1 MEMRKDQPDDL
12 ARANAKFA
20 ALSDEYR
27 RNISILRRSQERE
40 LSLLNAD
47 DLATLFRKM
56 TEGLR
61 VSYGLDKVTVI
72 LKDPDHGVRHLL
84 VASGTDPETL
94 PDLQFVEALAGF
106 APQYIALRRP
116 WLGAFRASDHSLL
129 FPDASKIKSIAMIPL
144 RHKGALLGS
153 INFGSSDESRF
164 TREHAT
170 DFFAHLGSIA
180 SFALENVVN
189 RARLLRSGFTDVLT
203 GWNNRRYL
211 QVRLV
216 EELARARRDGSS
228 IVCLMLDI
236 DHFKNVNDTYGHAA
250 GDAVLCE
257 LAQRIESQVRVSDI
271 LGKAHR
277 YRRW

>member
-40 LSLLNAD
+40 LSLLNAE
-47 DLATLFRKM
+47 DLATLFHKM
-56 TEGLR
+56 TVGLR
-61 VSYGLDKVTVI
+61 ESYGLDKVTVI
-72 LKDPDHGVRHLL
+72 VKDPDHGVRHLF

-116 WLGAFRASDHSLL
+116 WLGAFKASDHSLL

-153 INFGSSDESRF
+153 INFGS
-164 TREHAT
+164 
-170 DFFAHLGSIA
+170 
-180 SFALENVVN
+180 
-189 RARLLRSGFTDVLT
+189 
-203 GWNNRRYL
+203 
-211 QVRLV
+211 
-216 EELARARRDGSS
+216 
-228 IVCLMLDI
+228 C
-236 DHFKNVNDTYGHAA
+236 AA
-250 GDAVLCE
+250 GL
-257 LAQRIESQVRVSDI
+257 RTF
-271 LGKAHR
+271 
-277 YRRW
+277 